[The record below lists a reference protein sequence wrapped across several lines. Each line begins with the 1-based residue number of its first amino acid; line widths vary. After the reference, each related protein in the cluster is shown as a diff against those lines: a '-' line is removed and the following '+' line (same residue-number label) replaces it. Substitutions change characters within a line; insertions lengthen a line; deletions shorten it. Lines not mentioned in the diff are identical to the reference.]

1 MNKATYVNVVLSFQD
16 ERVLEQVIIA
26 SSLIH

>member
-16 ERVLEQVIIA
+16 ERVLEQVIIG